1 MKYRTFFTT
10 LLLFLI
16 SFNLGIFMITFTMF
30 KETIKNAEERSLME
44 HYILTS
50 AIAKDFEAVES
61 RGIHIE
67 GVIDSLLH
75 QYSNFS
81 GDKKVGLTFYQNDQL
96 IYSNGQEIVWK
107 SNILKQ
113 PEEGNR
119 QVSFQELDNHTY
131 VHVSGKL
138 PAPYD
143 AYTLVYLYDTTES
156 IAAWKKMKNMLY
168 VVGVIL
174 SILLAI
180 GLLLLLGQ
188 IFKPLSQI
196 SQTSR
201 DIAAGAY
208 DNRLPE
214 SGNDELAEMAQSFNY
229 MAAEIQRQM
238 AELTTATEKKQQF
251 IDNFAHE
258 LYTPLTAIYGYAEY
272 LQKAALDEDDR
283 LSAINYIMS
292 ESRRMQVMANQL
304 LDLANLKNDQIVWEA
319 HNLAKLFQS
328 VEQTLYNKTLEKD
341 IQIEFSSEVDVIYG
355 DAYLLKS
362 LFVNL
367 VDNAIKACGT
377 GGHIIVEAV
386 WEAGKKTICIR
397 DNGKGMPPETIQHIT
412 DPFYRVEKSRNRK
425 EGGTGLGLSIC
436 KQIVLRHNAEL
447 KFISH
452 TGEGTTAKII
462 FTTS

>member
-16 SFNLGIFMITFTMF
+16 SFNIGIFMITFTMF

-50 AIAKDFEAVES
+50 AIAKDFQAVES

-81 GDKKVGLTFYQNDQL
+81 GDKKVRLAFYQNDQM

-107 SNILKQ
+107 SNLLKRS
-113 PEEGNR
+113 EEGNR
-119 QVSFQELDNHTY
+119 QVSFQKLDNHTY
-131 VHVSGKL
+131 VNVSGNL
-138 PAPYD
+138 PAPYE
-143 AYTLVYLYDTTES
+143 AYTMVYLYETTEA
-156 IAAWKKMKNMLY
+156 IVAWEKMKNMLY
-168 VVGVIL
+168 TVGFIL

-201 DIAAGAY
+201 NIAAGAY
-208 DNRLPE
+208 DTRLPA

-229 MAAEIQRQM
+229 MAEEIQRQM
-238 AELTTATEKKQQF
+238 VELTTAAEKKQQF

-258 LYTPLTAIYGYAEY
+258 LNTPLTAIYGYAEY

-283 LSAINYIMS
+283 LSAISYIMS
-292 ESRRMQVMANQL
+292 ESRRMHVMANQL
-304 LDLANLKNDQIVWEA
+304 LDLANLKMI
-319 HNLAKLFQS
+319 KLF
-328 VEQTLYNKTLEKD
+328 
-341 IQIEFSSEVDVIYG
+341 G
-355 DAYLLKS
+355 
-362 LFVNL
+362 
-367 VDNAIKACGT
+367 
-377 GGHIIVEAV
+377 
-386 WEAGKKTICIR
+386 
-397 DNGKGMPPETIQHIT
+397 
-412 DPFYRVEKSRNRK
+412 
-425 EGGTGLGLSIC
+425 
-436 KQIVLRHNAEL
+436 RH
-447 KFISH
+447 
-452 TGEGTTAKII
+452 KI
-462 FTTS
+462 